1 MSVSGSGK
9 RTSQAPSIGG
19 NVKCLLRGPQL
30 IICKRAWLHFARTD
44 VAASRGDGG
53 QQHQQPPKEQS
64 KLSLISSR
72 GSFYLLLIQTGYV
85 DQKSLCWIRPKDQAS
100 CFPPWLF
107 PETAVLWDL
116 PLEREVSWCIIKA
129 SLNLPQIPEWLMRLP
144 AICWVALCDMELAF
158 SSQLSQPTII

>member
-72 GSFYLLLIQTGYV
+72 GSILPPADPNRLRGPEKLM
-85 DQKSLCWIRPKDQAS
+85 LDQAKAS
-100 CFPPWLF
+100 GILF
-107 PETAVLWDL
+107 PTM
-116 PLEREVSWCIIKA
+116 A
-129 SLNLPQIPEWLMRLP
+129 SPRDCSFVGS
-144 AICWVALCDMELAF
+144 AIGKGSFMAHH
-158 SSQLSQPTII
+158 